1 MTAAEQIESPLRVL
15 AVCAFP
21 VEAAATRFRLAQFIE
36 PLQRRGIELT
46 ISPFLTSKQFA
57 DLYRGGRTLSKVFG
71 MAASVSKRL
80 TETLSIGH
88 YDVILVQREAMIFG
102 PGIFEWLY
110 SKIGHKTIVLDLDD
124 ATYVRYVS
132 PTYGRLGSALKFFGK
147 TDNLIRRSARVIC
160 GNRFIAEYVSA
171 NGGSPVVVP
180 TVVDTE
186 LFKPQSDTKD
196 SGQLTVGWIGTHST
210 FPFLAKLFPI
220 LERLSDRYDFD
231 LKIVGA
237 GNVDLKSEKIKF
249 KSIEWSLDR
258 EPEDFSSLDI
268 GLYPIFPEGAANDE
282 WIKGKSGFKAVQYMA
297 VGVPFVM
304 SPVGV
309 CAEIGDPGLTHLNA
323 ATSEDWYTSLDMLL
337 ADSQLRLDMGQSGR
351 QYSVRHFSID
361 QHAGELADV
370 LKSVASR

>member
-1 MTAAEQIESPLRVL
+1 MTISEHFESPLRVL

-36 PLQRRGIELT
+36 PLKDRGIELT
-46 ISPFLTSKQFA
+46 ISPFLTTKQFTE
-57 DLYRGGRTLSKVFG
+57 LYQGGKTLSKVIG
-71 MAASVSKRL
+71 MAFSVIKRL
-80 TETLSIGH
+80 AETLSVRR

-102 PGIFEWLY
+102 PGIFEWLC
-110 SKIGHKTIVLDLDD
+110 SNIGRKRLVLDLDD

-132 PTYGRLGSALKFFGK
+132 PTYGRLGSSLKFFGK
-147 TDNLIRRSARVIC
+147 TDNLIRRSAKVIC

-186 LFKPQSDTKD
+186 IFKPKSDSRD
-196 SGQLTVGWIGTHST
+196 NGPLTVGWIGTHST
-210 FPFLAKLFPI
+210 FPFLAKLFPV
-220 LERLSDRYDFD
+220 LERLSDQFDFE

-237 GNVDLKSEKIKF
+237 GKVDLKSEKINF
-249 KSIEWSLDR
+249 KATEWSLDR
-258 EPEDFSSLDI
+258 EPDDFSSLDI

-323 ATSEDWYTSLDMLL
+323 ATNEDWYTSLDMLL
-337 ADSQLRLDMGQSGR
+337 SNPQLRSDMGHAGR
-351 QYSVRHFSID
+351 QYSVQHFCIN
-361 QHAGELADV
+361 QHAGALADV
-370 LKSVASR
+370 LKSVAPR